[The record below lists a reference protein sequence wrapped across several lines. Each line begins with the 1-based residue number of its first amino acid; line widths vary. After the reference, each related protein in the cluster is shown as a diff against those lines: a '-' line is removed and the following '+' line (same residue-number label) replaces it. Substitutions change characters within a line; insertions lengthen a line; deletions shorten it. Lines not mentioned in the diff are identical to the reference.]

1 VRDEEQSFNLI
12 EIAPADV
19 TVTVQ
24 AWDGSAFTARDAQ
37 RYRREGEVWRLEKGV
52 TAGASAETAAVA

>member
-1 VRDEEQSFNLI
+1 
-12 EIAPADV
+12 V
-19 TVTVQ
+19 TGAVQ

-37 RYRREGEVWRLEKGV
+37 RYRREGEVWRLEQGV